1 MKQYQISEQL
11 FRDLVLFHLLDQN
24 DDPELETRIRKAL
37 QDKVDRAAAREKY
50 EKELKKNDGRT
61 ETSNSIS

>member
-11 FRDLVLFHLLDQN
+11 FRDLVCFHLLEQDDQ
-24 DDPELETRIRKAL
+24 ELETRIRKAL

-50 EKELKKNDGRT
+50 EKELKK
-61 ETSNSIS
+61 